1 VKPREVRDRRDVE
14 SRAGHVANLGSFPP
28 PPAPPLARVVFQV
41 DLINQSISSDQDDVN
56 VRNQAAQYDEI

>member
-1 VKPREVRDRRDVE
+1 
-14 SRAGHVANLGSFPP
+14 
-28 PPAPPLARVVFQV
+28 VFQV

>member
-1 VKPREVRDRRDVE
+1 M
-14 SRAGHVANLGSFPP
+14 SNRAQVTLLTSDPSP